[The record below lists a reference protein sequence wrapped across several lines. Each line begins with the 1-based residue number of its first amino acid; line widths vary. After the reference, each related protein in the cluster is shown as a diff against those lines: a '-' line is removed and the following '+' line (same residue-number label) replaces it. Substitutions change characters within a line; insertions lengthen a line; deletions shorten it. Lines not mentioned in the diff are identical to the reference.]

1 MILKIVQNL
10 IRILLKYNILAFEN
24 SLCPSVKTNKT
35 SKKDDGFFWI
45 RCINVFIQMHVKY
58 HPIYF
63 NKRNFVIQSITE
75 SPEFYQP
82 E

>member
-58 HPIYF
+58 HQKIIRPD
-63 NKRNFVIQSITE
+63 RVILRVYILNRL
-75 SPEFYQP
+75 
-82 E
+82 